1 MEVIVLRHITQPSPL
16 CLARCISILQR
27 PSRLARCL
35 SVIILPSCHRVCE
48 AVYRPSSC
56 HRVWRA
62 EPRASITP
70 GANEQGGR
78 VSCRAPNDYDQRK
91 RRCWRA
97 DAQRSALP
105 AQSAVPRREGA
116 PTRAHT
122 PRTRCGFACGAT
134 RHGARPNPNV
144 ISYRTAVAFSIGMRY
159 PISAPAQPAVAA
171 DRCAHEIA
179 GFLKCGR
186 MRSRQLNGNPLGG
199 FRATAFAMPCTNRS
213 TLVYSSSHGP

>member
-105 AQSAVPRREGA
+105 VQSAVPRREGA

-122 PRTRCGFACGAT
+122 PLTRGGFACGAT
-134 RHGARPNPNV
+134 RPGARPNPSVVQCRIAVRLSDWNAV
-144 ISYRTAVAFSIGMRY
+144 SNRARPPNPALQLTAA
-159 PISAPAQPAVAA
+159 
-171 DRCAHEIA
+171 
-179 GFLKCGR
+179 
-186 MRSRQLNGNPLGG
+186 
-199 FRATAFAMPCTNRS
+199 RARFWRF
-213 TLVYSSSHGP
+213 